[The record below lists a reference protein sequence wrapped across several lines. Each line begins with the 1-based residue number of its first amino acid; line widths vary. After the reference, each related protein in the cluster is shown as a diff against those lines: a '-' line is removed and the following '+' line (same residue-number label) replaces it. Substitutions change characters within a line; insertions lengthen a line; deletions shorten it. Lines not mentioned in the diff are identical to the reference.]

1 MKRKNW
7 LKNLS
12 VGKNSK
18 SHDHFFKTLA
28 LEEKNFLTDSAEK
41 ISINLTDFKK
51 LHLRFSCLPIANLT
65 SLGSKSAC
73 NLCYQSN
80 HLQNRLASVSEH
92 SSGFALIL
100 FALANAHKR
109 SVSKARQKCIA
120 V

>member
-1 MKRKNW
+1 M
-7 LKNLS
+7 
-12 VGKNSK
+12 
-18 SHDHFFKTLA
+18 
-28 LEEKNFLTDSAEK
+28 EEKNFLTDSAEK

-92 SSGFALIL
+92 SSGFAPIL

-109 SVSKARQKCIA
+109 SVSEAWTKAHRSLKS
-120 V
+120 